1 MKPSAPASTLVCV
14 TDNEPREGED
24 SQQVGR
30 ALESAIRLNRDGDH
44 MAAMLIFDSADERV
58 QRLMFA
64 GLIAQVAALRAE
76 RGDAPDATYGPDE
89 TVGL

>member
-1 MKPSAPASTLVCV
+1 V
-14 TDNEPREGED
+14 TDNESNEGED
-24 SQQVGR
+24 WQRVSR
-30 ALESAIRLNRDGDH
+30 ALESAIRLNLDGDH
-44 MAAMLIFDSADERV
+44 DAAMLVFDSSDERV

-64 GLIAQVAALRAE
+64 GLIAMVAHLRSE